1 MKSKLGFRN
10 LVFFYIFYL
19 STPIFLISSSFISS
33 AVVVRVG
40 NDCSGILLPET
51 NYIWTLSQCLDYE
64 NKEGNVTIKSK
75 ITVQKNNSTLPT
87 SLIHKSRMD
96 IDTLQNPT
104 IIFRSKD
111 WVLLRV
117 DLPVDYLIKKIFY
130 YTNFPNL
137 VDTFSI
143 GYPVV
148 TDYKAD
154 AVRNYVDWLLLPQ
167 WQYQL
172 DTFINKNQ
180 TADNQ
185 RTNINS
191 SINTPLK
198 ELYDHGKVYLTDIRK
213 SDPDILKKYILKKS
227 IEFCIKKWTDNHY
240 ILNRLATLSTFEKEY
255 GSDKII
261 KELNQNEDRLK
272 EINGLASR
280 LFITYSILPVDLL
293 PETGGEIIMTF
304 QKDYY
309 TSAVFLIDHPE
320 ILNKL
325 NISIRDIEPVDIK
338 FSFDYPIWNQQ
349 DTVLEGNG
357 GSQIIQKIKDKFWK
371 VSGMSGAPVFYDGKL
386 IGIQTIIPKYT
397 SRELT
402 FEKKINF
409 ISINELKELQALE
422 EHAEIWKKISG
433 IIGQQPR
440 S

>member
-1 MKSKLGFRN
+1 MKSKLGYRN
-10 LVFFYIFYL
+10 LVLFYVFYF
-19 STPIFLISSSFISS
+19 STAYYLISSSFIST
-33 AVVVRVG
+33 AVIVRVG

-51 NYIWTLSQCLDYE
+51 NYVWTLSQCLDYE
-64 NKEGNVTIKSK
+64 NKDGNVTLKSK
-75 ITVQKNNSTLPT
+75 ITVQNNNSTLHT
-87 SLIHKSRMD
+87 SLIHNSRMD
-96 IDTLQNPT
+96 IDTLHNPT

-117 DLPVDYLIKKIFY
+117 DLPVDYLIKKKNY
-130 YTNFPNL
+130 YTNFPHL
-137 VDTFSI
+137 VDTFSV

-172 DTFINKNQ
+172 DTFTKNNQ
-180 TADNQ
+180 TADKQ
-185 RTNINS
+185 ILTINS
-191 SINTPLK
+191 SINNPLK
-198 ELYDHGKVYLTDIRK
+198 ELTDYGKGYLTDVRK

-227 IEFCIKKWTDNHY
+227 IEFCINKWTDKQY
-240 ILNRLATLSTFEKEY
+240 IFNRIATLSTFEKEV
-255 GSDKII
+255 GRDKII

-272 EINGLASR
+272 EINGLAAR

-293 PETGGEIIMTF
+293 PEIGGEIIMTF

-309 TSAVFLIDHPE
+309 GSALFLIDHPE

-325 NISIRDIEPVDIK
+325 NLSIRDIKPVDIK
-338 FSFDYPIWNQQ
+338 FSYDYPIWNQQ

-357 GSQIIQKIKDKFWK
+357 GLQIIQRIKDKYWT

-386 IGIQTIIPKYT
+386 IGIQTNLPKYT

-409 ISINELKELQALE
+409 ISINELKEFQVLE

-433 IIGQQPR
+433 IIGQ
-440 S
+440 